1 MNTNGWSNESKQE
14 LKRRYLEQ
22 ANQAKD
28 RMAMIAQ
35 ELEEAGFHRKAQSA
49 MTIVYQIEAWQHRN

>member
-28 RMAMIAQ
+28 RIAMIAM
-35 ELEEAGFHRKAQSA
+35 ELEDAGFKRKAKSA
-49 MTIVYQIEAWQHRN
+49 WTLVHQIETWQNRD